1 MIPPPRSQ
9 RRSPARTAERSLPT
23 PTAWRERLPTTG
35 VIKPGTVLRYVDD
48 AQALRLGIVRSTAIT
63 QQFPVL
69 TQSLEIDSHA

>member
-1 MIPPPRSQ
+1 MLKHKMTLPVL
-9 RRSPARTAERSLPT
+9 PA
-23 PTAWRERLPTTG
+23 TG

-48 AQALRLGIVRSTAIT
+48 ASTQRIGIVRSTAIN